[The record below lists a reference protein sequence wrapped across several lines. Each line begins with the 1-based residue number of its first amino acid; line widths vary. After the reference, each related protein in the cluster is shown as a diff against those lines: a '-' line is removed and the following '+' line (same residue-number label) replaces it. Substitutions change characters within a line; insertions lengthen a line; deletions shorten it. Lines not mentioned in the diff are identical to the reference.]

1 MDGFQEGYAYYC
13 KNTGITYAAF
23 QGEAY
28 VKSIVTEIEALT
40 KNLNEIGKEQIQTA
54 SDKLK
59 GNVAEFWHSGTF
71 NIDAALKGSKN
82 RTFVDQS
89 KEFAS
94 VDISSNFGKNFGL
107 KYYKTGAASAK
118 QQAKSIFERYKEY
131 TANGGKDSLEKFLA
145 NRGFTEETVLSD
157 PIYAGQVRVIPSDQM
172 ADAIAFLERKIA
184 KESVSRPE
192 EVERYQKTLTML
204 QDKVKDNKGNESIA
218 LTKEEATKLADLA
231 KESAFDPKD
240 FGLTTEELVKYQYIL
255 QQAFK
260 AGMSAATISIVLKV
274 APEIV
279 KAIQYLI
286 INGELDEK
294 QFQKIGFAALS
305 GGAEGFIR
313 GSVAAAI
320 TTACKAGLW
329 GAALKSVNPT
339 VIGAITVVAMNTMK
353 NAFAVATGKME
364 SRELAD
370 ELVREMFISSCSLL
384 MGGFIQ
390 GIVAELPVVGFMLGS
405 FVGSVLGSFAYSA
418 GYNAVLSFCVDTG
431 FTMFG
436 LVDQDYKL
444 PEEVVR
450 QIGLPVFEYDK
461 FEYPIFSYPKFSVPY
476 FEHPKSEP
484 DSIGIFFLRRGVIGI
499 RQIGYV

>member
-1 MDGFQEGYAYYC
+1 MKGFQEGYAYFS
-13 KNTGITYAAF
+13 KNAGTTHAAF
-23 QGEAY
+23 KGEAY
-28 VKSIVTEIEALT
+28 IESIVTEIEALT
-40 KNLNEIGKEQIQTA
+40 KSLNEMGKKQIQTA

-71 NIDAALKGSKN
+71 NINAALKGSKN

-118 QQAKSIFERYKEY
+118 QQSKSVFERYAEY
-131 TANGGKDSLEKFLA
+131 KANGGNDGLEEFLA
-145 NRGFTEETVLSD
+145 DRGFMNETVLSD

-172 ADAIAFLERKIA
+172 ADAITFLERKIA
-184 KESVSRPE
+184 KESISRPE
-192 EVERYQKTLTML
+192 EVERYRETLVML
-204 QDKVKDNKGNESIA
+204 QDKVRDNKGNESIT
-218 LTKEEATKLADLA
+218 LSKEDATKLADLA
-231 KESAFDPKD
+231 KESAFAPKD

-260 AGMSAATISIVLKV
+260 AGMSAAAISIVLKV

-339 VIGAITVVAMNTMK
+339 VIGAITVLAMDTMK
-353 NAFAVATGKME
+353 NAFAVSTGKME
-364 SRELAD
+364 SQELAD

-384 MGGFIQ
+384 MGGFVQ
-390 GIVAELPVVGFMLGS
+390 GIAAELPVVSFLLGS

-418 GYNAVLSFCVDTG
+418 GYNAVLSFCVNTG

-436 LVDQDYKL
+436 LVDQDYRL
-444 PEEVVR
+444 PEDIIKK
-450 QIGLPVFEYDK
+450 IGLSVFEYDK
-461 FEYPIFSYPKFSVPY
+461 LECSTFFYPKFAVSK
-476 FEHPKSEP
+476 FEAPNLKLN
-484 DSIGIFFLRRGVIGI
+484 SIDITFLRRGVIGI
-499 RQIGYV
+499 RQIGYI